1 MSLNWQKLFSTNY
14 GTFQID
20 PKLAET
26 APLFC
31 RVTDVPFLPK
41 WCDALRRVIKEG
53 YQHAGMD
60 VDSANFRR
68 GRTGGERRGRRPRSR
83 RTWPE
88 CHAFHLAQSTGD
100 MMMSTLWQHIRE
112 DVHHLTTPHFLLT
125 LLPNLTSLHFSLATH
140 LPQGD
145 LAHLRRHID
154 DNQKSTPVIVLR
166 N

>member
-1 MSLNWQKLFSTNY
+1 MFLYHIWRILETIFYQLWHSIGQLMSHFWMAKIGTMSLNWQKLFSTNY

-68 GRTGGERRGRRPRSR
+68 GRTGGERRGRRPRS
-83 RTWPE
+83 
-88 CHAFHLAQSTGD
+88 
-100 MMMSTLWQHIRE
+100 
-112 DVHHLTTPHFLLT
+112 
-125 LLPNLTSLHFSLATH
+125 
-140 LPQGD
+140 
-145 LAHLRRHID
+145 
-154 DNQKSTPVIVLR
+154 
-166 N
+166 